1 MGTLWQDFRYG
12 LRMLARNRGFAAV
25 AILSLGLG
33 IGANTT
39 IFTVV
44 NAVLLN
50 PLPVKDASR
59 LVELDTVDSKTE
71 TGTPNAAKIGMS
83 YPNFRDYRDKSTAFS
98 GLSVYAF
105 TTFTL
110 SGDGT
115 PKQFPGQLVSANY
128 FDVLGVKPAI
138 GRTFYP
144 DEDKKPGADNIA
156 VLSYALWAKEFGSN
170 PGVIGKTLTLNS
182 FAYTVIGVAAR
193 NFKGT
198 FNLLPPDEIWV
209 PVSMYKQATSGEF
222 ATDFDDRRALFALVF
237 GRLKPGVNTGQAEA
251 SLKPLASSLEKEYP
265 VDNGGRSIALTLLS
279 DTATGGANGH
289 DQFALAGMLIM
300 GVVGLVLL
308 IACVNLAN
316 LLLAQAAK
324 RDREMSLRA
333 ALGASGSRLLRQMLT
348 ESLTLSLL
356 GGAAGLIVAYWGR
369 SVLASFQPPFLQA
382 GTVNLSFDAR
392 VLLFTLGISVLTGI
406 LFGIVPA
413 LKVARIDLAETLKA
427 GGRGSSLG
435 FLRNRFRSLLIV
447 GELALALIALV
458 GAGLF
463 IRSMQQAQKL
473 SPGFES
479 QKLFVFNFDV
489 GAQRYD
495 QNRGEQFYRD
505 AIERAQAVSGVAR
518 ATVASNAPF
527 GGGFARTVFP
537 EGEPQIPGHRGM
549 LITVDA
555 VTPGFFDTL
564 RIPMLS
570 GRDFSDVDQAK
581 TLPVAVIN
589 LAMAKHYWPGQD
601 AIGKRFS
608 FFGDP
613 KLMQVV
619 GLVANT
625 TQNAIGEVPQAE
637 VYLPLAQYYVPQATL
652 QVRTANDPRT
662 VLASVREQVQNLDK
676 NLAITNVFT
685 IRELLDQGLWAPR
698 MAAALLSVFGLV
710 ALVLA
715 AIGIYGVMAYS
726 IAQRTREVGIRMALG
741 AQPGDILK
749 LVIGQGML
757 LAGTG
762 VVVGLI
768 AAFGVA
774 RLFASLLFG
783 VRPTDPLTFLA
794 VAAVMSLSAL
804 AACYFPARRA
814 MRVDPI
820 VALRYE

>member
-12 LRMLARNRGFAAV
+12 LRMLARNRGFATV

-50 PLPVKDASR
+50 PLPVKDSSR
-59 LVELDTVDSKTE
+59 LVQLDTVDSKTA
-71 TGTPNAAKIGMS
+71 TGGPNAAKLGMS
-83 YPNFRDYRDKSTAFS
+83 YPNFRDYRDKSAAFS
-98 GLSVYAF
+98 GLSVF
-105 TTFTL
+105 TFTNFTL
-110 SGDGT
+110 SGEGT
-115 PKQFPGQLVSANY
+115 PKQISGMVVSANY
-128 FDVLGVKPAI
+128 FDVLGVKPVI

-144 DEDKKPGADNIA
+144 DEDQKPGANNIA
-156 VLSYALWAKEFGSN
+156 VLSYSLWSKQFGSD
-170 PGVIGKTLTLNS
+170 PGIIGKTLTLNS
-182 FAYTVIGVAAR
+182 YAYTVVGVAAR

-198 FNLLPPDEIWV
+198 FNLAPPDEIWV
-209 PVSMYKQATSGEF
+209 PVSMYKQATSGEL
-222 ATDFDDRRALFALVF
+222 ATDFDSRRALFALVF
-237 GRLKPGVNTGQAEA
+237 GRLKPGVTMAQAEA
-251 SLKPLASSLEKEYP
+251 SLKPLASALEKEFP
-265 VDNGGRSIALTLLS
+265 VDNAGRSVALTLLS
-279 DTATGGANGH
+279 DAAAGGANAH

-324 RDREMSLRA
+324 RDREMSVRA
-333 ALGASGSRLLRQMLT
+333 ALGASSSRLLRQMLT
-348 ESLTLSLL
+348 ESVTLSML
-356 GGAAGLIVAYWGR
+356 GGIAGLIIAYWGR
-369 SVLASFQPPFLQA
+369 TLLWSFRPPFLDQDSI
-382 GTVNLSFDAR
+382 NLSFNTN
-392 VLLFTLGISVLTGI
+392 VLLFTLGISVLTGL
-406 LFGIVPA
+406 LFGIAPA
-413 LKVARIDLAETLKA
+413 LKVARVDLAETLKV

-435 FLRNRFRSLLIV
+435 FLKNRFRSLLIV

-463 IRSMQQAQKL
+463 VRSMQEAQKL

-479 QKLFVFNFDV
+479 KNLFVFNFDL
-489 GAQRYD
+489 GARQYT

-505 AIERAQAVSGVAR
+505 AVERAQNVSGVAR

-537 EGEPQIPGHRGM
+537 EGEQQVPGHHGM

-555 VTPGFFDTL
+555 VLPGFFDTL
-564 RIPMLS
+564 RIPMFS
-570 GRDFSDVDQAK
+570 GRDFSDTDQPN
-581 TLPVAVIN
+581 TVPVAVIN
-589 LAMAKHYWPGQD
+589 SATAKHFWPNEN
-601 AIGKRFS
+601 AVGKRFT
-608 FFGDP
+608 FFGDQ
-613 KLMQVV
+613 KLIQVV
-619 GLVANT
+619 GVVANT
-625 TQNAIGEVPQAE
+625 TQFAIGEVPQPA
-637 VYLPLAQYYVPQATL
+637 VYLPQAQYYTPQATL

-676 NLAITNVFT
+676 NLAITGVFT
-685 IRELLDQGLWAPR
+685 IGELLSQGLWAPR

-741 AQPGDILK
+741 AQPGDVLK

-783 VRPTDPLTFLA
+783 VSPTDPLTFVT

>member
-1 MGTLWQDFRYG
+1 MGTIWQDFRYG
-12 LRMLARNRGFAAV
+12 LRMLARNRGFATV

-50 PLPVKDASR
+50 PLPVKDSSR
-59 LVELDTVDSKTE
+59 LVELDTVDSKTA
-71 TGTPNAAKIGMS
+71 TGAPNAVKLGMS
-83 YPNFRDYRDKSTAFS
+83 YPNFRDYRDKSAAFS
-98 GLSVYAF
+98 GLSVFAF
-105 TTFTL
+105 TNFTS
-110 SGDGT
+110 SGEGT
-115 PKQFPGQLVSANY
+115 PKQIGGMIVSANY
-128 FDVLGVKPAI
+128 FDVLGVKPVI

-144 DEDKKPGADNIA
+144 DEDQKPGANNVA
-156 VLSYALWAKEFGSN
+156 VLSYSLWVKQFGSD
-170 PGVIGKTLTLNS
+170 PGIIGKTLTLNS
-182 FAYTVIGVAAR
+182 YAYTVVGVAAR

-198 FNLLPPDEIWV
+198 INLAPPDEIWV

-222 ATDFDDRRALFALVF
+222 ATDFDDRRALFASVF
-237 GRLKPGVNTGQAEA
+237 GRLKPGVTMTQAEA
-251 SLKPLASSLEKEYP
+251 SLKPLASALEKEYP
-265 VDNGGRSIALTLLS
+265 VDNAGRSVALTLLS
-279 DTATGGANGH
+279 DAATGGANGH

-324 RDREMSLRA
+324 RDREMSVRA
-333 ALGASGSRLLRQMLT
+333 ALGASPSRLLRQMLT
-348 ESLTLSLL
+348 ESVTLSIL
-356 GGAAGLIVAYWGR
+356 GGIAGLIIAYWGR
-369 SVLASFQPPFLQA
+369 ALLWSFRPPFLDQDSI
-382 GTVNLSFDAR
+382 NLSFDTN
-392 VLLFTLGISVLTGI
+392 VLLFTLGISVLTGL
-406 LFGIVPA
+406 LFGIAPA
-413 LKVARIDLAETLKA
+413 LKVARIDLAETLKV
-427 GGRGSSLG
+427 GGRGSSSG

-463 IRSMQQAQKL
+463 VRSMQEAQKL

-479 QKLFVFNFDV
+479 KNLFVFNFDL
-489 GAQRYD
+489 GAQQYA

-505 AIERAQAVSGVAR
+505 AVERAQNVPGVVR

-537 EGEPQIPGHRGM
+537 EGEQQVPGHRGM

-555 VTPGFFDTL
+555 VLPGFFDTL
-564 RIPMLS
+564 RIPMFS
-570 GRDFSDVDQAK
+570 GRDFNDTDQPN
-581 TLPVAVIN
+581 TVPVAVIN
-589 LAMAKHYWPGQD
+589 SAMAKHFWPSEN
-601 AIGKRFS
+601 AIGKRFT
-608 FFGDP
+608 FFGDQ
-613 KLMQVV
+613 KLIQVV
-619 GLVANT
+619 GVVANT
-625 TQNAIGEVPQAE
+625 TQFAIGEVPQPE
-637 VYLPLAQYYVPQATL
+637 VYLPLAQYYTPQATL

-676 NLAITNVFT
+676 NLAVTGVFT
-685 IRELLDQGLWAPR
+685 IGELLSQGLWAPR
-698 MAAALLSVFGLV
+698 MAAALLSLFGLI

-741 AQPGDILK
+741 AQPGDVLK

-757 LAGTG
+757 LAGAG
-762 VVVGLI
+762 VAVGLI

-774 RLFASLLFG
+774 RLFSSLLFG
-783 VRPTDPLTFLA
+783 VSATDPLTFVT
-794 VAAVMSLSAL
+794 VAAVLSVSAL